1 MYREAI
7 EKLKKWKEKEDRKP
21 LIIMG
26 ARQVGKTWLMQE
38 FGRTSYTKTAYIS
51 FYNNPRAKSLFDQ
64 DYDIQRLILSLG
76 IESGVTITE
85 GDTLIIFDEIQNA
98 PRALESLKAFCEDGR
113 NYHLIAAGSL
123 LGRAHHKG
131 VSYPVGKV
139 DLMNLYPLSYREFL
153 NAVGEEKLAEAL
165 STGDFSLTDTFSD
178 RYLFWLKNYLY
189 IGGMPEVVSDFLKHR
204 DYESVREKQ
213 DAITAFYRGDFGNH
227 IEGNELEKV
236 CLVWDSIPL
245 QLAKKNKK
253 FFFGKMKK
261 GARASEYET
270 AVQWLVD
277 YGVVR
282 KVSMVSEPH
291 LPLKAYINFSSFKLF
306 LVDVGLLGALS
317 AMPAEAVID
326 GDDAFVEFKGAMA
339 EQFVLQELT
348 ATTDYPVY
356 YYGTDKATFE
366 QDFLIQKGVDII
378 PIEVKAGGNTR
389 SQSLKA
395 YCDKFSPR
403 RAVRFSTLKYIS
415 QGWMENIP
423 LYGVSKI

>member
-1 MYREAI
+1 
-7 EKLKKWKEKEDRKP
+7 
-21 LIIMG
+21 
-26 ARQVGKTWLMQE
+26 
-38 FGRTSYTKTAYIS
+38 
-51 FYNNPRAKSLFDQ
+51 
-64 DYDIQRLILSLG
+64 
-76 IESGVTITE
+76 
-85 GDTLIIFDEIQNA
+85 
-98 PRALESLKAFCEDGR
+98 
-113 NYHLIAAGSL
+113 
-123 LGRAHHKG
+123 
-131 VSYPVGKV
+131 
-139 DLMNLYPLSYREFL
+139 MNLYPLSYREFL

-245 QLAKKNKK
+245 QLAKENKK

-282 KVSMVSEPH
+282 KVNMVNEPH

-378 PIEVKAGGNTR
+378 PIEVKTGGNTR